1 MTKYSPWRRTGADAV
16 GGSARAGLNAAV
28 RRRRRSE
35 PHAHFPGAST
45 AREAAHRKLSVGID
59 GRHLSGGQH

>member
-1 MTKYSPWRRTGADAV
+1 MTKYSPRRRTGADAV

-35 PHAHFPGAST
+35 PHAHFPAPRQPEKPRTASF
-45 AREAAHRKLSVGID
+45 RSE
-59 GRHLSGGQH
+59 